1 MSQDTV
7 QAVVAPRA
15 EAGAALPANWQDELK
30 AIPGVAVVGGYGS
43 RIQIRATPEALD
55 QARRRFGAL
64 LHIEA
69 AEPRSLP

>member
-7 QAVVAPRA
+7 QAVVAPK
-15 EAGAALPANWQDELK
+15 AGAALPANWQDELK

-55 QARRRFGAL
+55 QARSRFGAV
-64 LHIEA
+64 LHIEPVA
-69 AEPRSLP
+69 PRSFP

>member
-7 QAVVAPRA
+7 QAVVAPR
-15 EAGAALPANWQDELK
+15 AGAALPANWQDELK

-55 QARRRFGAL
+55 QARSRFGTL

-69 AEPRSLP
+69 VAPRSFP

>member
-15 EAGAALPANWQDELK
+15 GAQLPANWQDEIR

-55 QARRRFGAL
+55 RARSRFGEL
-64 LHIEA
+64 LHIEPVA
-69 AEPRSLP
+69 PRSFP

>member
-7 QAVVAPRA
+7 QAVVAPK
-15 EAGAALPANWQDELK
+15 AGAAVPANWQEELK

-55 QARRRFGAL
+55 QASSRFGELLHFEPVAPRRF
-64 LHIEA
+64 
-69 AEPRSLP
+69 P